1 MKFWQMELTLVEFI
15 FDFMYMSTF
24 ILIGTAA
31 RRYIKFF
38 QKFLI
43 PNNLIGGLLALIFST
58 QVLGWIDLPTER
70 LTAYIYHLL
79 ALTFIALGLRQQK
92 TEWGKGPVSKS
103 FAGLTIICLQATIGI
118 LIAFALFYTI
128 KPDLFLGVG
137 LLLPLGFAMGPGL
150 AASMGG
156 SWEQY
161 GFEGGSTVGVTF
173 AAIGFLYAYF
183 AGMTI
188 INWGIKTRKSALIK
202 STDHITVDM
211 LTGVYK
217 SKKPPVAGH
226 LPLSTEAIEPM
237 AFHLGLIGFVYLLT
251 YGFLKL
257 VSIPLANANLHD
269 FVDIFWSFHFV
280 FGLIIA
286 IIIRK
291 LIDISGRSYVIDK
304 GLMTRG
310 MGVFLDYLIVGAIA
324 AISIK
329 IIGMYWEALLIM
341 SLVAGPV
348 TFGTLYWICWRA
360 FDNFHFERFVELFG
374 EFTGTTNSGLIL
386 LRVLDPE
393 FETPVAEDAVYGSGL
408 SLFIGLPLLFSLGIP
423 MQFFNNSVKG
433 YWITLGIIVVY
444 WIILTI
450 IWKMIGFLR
459 LKRVNSKN

>member
-92 TEWGKGPVSKS
+92 TGWGKGPVSKS

-150 AASMGG
+150 AASMGA

-217 SKKPPVAGH
+217 SKKPPIAGH
-226 LPLSTEAIEPM
+226 LTLSTEAIEPM

-257 VSIPLANANLHD
+257 VTIPLANANLHD

-291 LIDISGRSYVIDK
+291 LIDVSGRSYVIDK

-310 MGVFLDYLIVGAIA
+310 MGVFLDYLVVGAIA

-329 IIGMYWEALLIM
+329 VIGMYWEALLIM

-348 TFGTLYWICWRA
+348 TFVTLYWICWRA

-393 FETPVAEDAVYGSGL
+393 FKTPVAEDAVYGSGL

-450 IWKMIGFLR
+450 IWKMTGYLR
-459 LKRVNSKN
+459 LKRIDSEN

>member
-341 SLVAGPV
+341 SLVAGPA
-348 TFGTLYWICWRA
+348 TFAALYWICWRA

>member
-128 KPDLFLGVG
+128 KPDLFVGVG

-150 AASMGG
+150 AASMGA

-202 STDHITVDM
+202 STDHITIDM
-211 LTGVYK
+211 KTGVYK
-217 SKKPPVAGH
+217 LKQQPIAGH

-341 SLVAGPV
+341 SLVAGPA
-348 TFGTLYWICWRA
+348 TFAALYWICWRA

-459 LKRVNSKN
+459 LNRVNSKN